1 MEIGERIKQ
10 LRLLRGMTLEEL
22 ATRLG
27 TTKQTVS
34 RYEKGIISIYLD
46 RIPAIAEA
54 LGTTPSELLTLT
66 EQSSVGGGLPL
77 LLGLDAAGL
86 PIYRDSGHTFSDG
99 RADFCLYA
107 TGEGMTGG
115 RIYDGDL
122 LYLCRCERYGDGEL
136 AALTVGDGVL
146 LRRVYQDPEH
156 RQTILK
162 SENPR
167 IAPTVYVGRERE
179 RVQIFGK
186 VVAFYAN
193 LE

>member
-1 MEIGERIKQ
+1 MEIGEKIKE

-66 EQSSVGGGLPL
+66 DERCGGGLPL
-77 LLGLDAAGL
+77 LMGLDAAGQ
-86 PIYRDSGHTFSDG
+86 PIYRDSGHSADG
-99 RADFCLYA
+99 RVDFCLYA
-107 TGEGMTGG
+107 VGEEMKGG
-115 RIYDGDL
+115 RICDGDL

-136 AALTVGDGVL
+136 AALSVGDGVL

-179 RVQIFGK
+179 RVRIFGK